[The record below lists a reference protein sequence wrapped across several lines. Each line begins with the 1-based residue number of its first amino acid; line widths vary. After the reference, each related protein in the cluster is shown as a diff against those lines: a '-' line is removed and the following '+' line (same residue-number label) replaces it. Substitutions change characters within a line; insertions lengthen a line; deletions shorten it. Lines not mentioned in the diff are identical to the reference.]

1 MMLQVSGNLTQ
12 LEITYGYHY
21 TSFWS
26 LSVINAEAK
35 KVMALI
41 NKRFGENVVV
51 IGGDI
56 RNDLI
61 TRSTTGST
69 TFDYVLGGG
78 FPTNQW
84 NELVGEPSH
93 GKTAIALKTIA
104 ANQAKD
110 PEHTTV
116 WIAAEQW
123 VPEYAEMCGVDT
135 SRVIVVETNIMEEAY
150 DAAIAFAESK
160 SVDAI
165 VIDSLP
171 ALVPGPENEKNMD
184 EMTVGRGALLTNKF
198 FRKAGMAMKRSLV
211 ESERPILGIVI
222 NQYRM
227 KIGVMHGDPR
237 TTPGGEG
244 KNYAFFTR
252 SEVRRDEWIEAGS
265 GTNKTRVGQRIKIR
279 VIKNKTA
286 PPQQVA
292 YVDFYF
298 SPFSIY
304 DAGDYDTAK
313 EVAAMTI
320 VKQIVERKG
329 GWIYYGERKWNGQ
342 EAFSN
347 SLREELDL
355 FEELRDKVLN
365 TPDSFVGIQD
375 E

>member
-1 MMLQVSGNLTQ
+1 M
-12 LEITYGYHY
+12 
-21 TSFWS
+21 
-26 LSVINAEAK
+26 INAEAK

-104 ANQAKD
+104 ANQAID

-135 SRVIVVETNIMEEAY
+135 SRIIVVETNIMEEAY

-320 VKQIVERKG
+320 VKQIVDRKG
-329 GWIYYGERKWNGQ
+329 GWINYGERKWNGQ
-342 EAFSN
+342 EAFAN

-365 TPDSFVGIQD
+365 TPDSFVGAT
-375 E
+375 EE